1 MSGRRGAVVAVAAVA
16 GSAAAVA
23 LRDPLR
29 RARLARTARVWRLS
43 ARRGADWTAHRVRR
57 AGASDERKAELD
69 TRFVIRSA
77 EDAARELGQM
87 KGAMMKIGQLLG
99 FILEGLP
106 EDAQRALA
114 TLQADAP
121 PMAPGLAASVVRRE
135 LGQEPERLF
144 RRWTAEPAA
153 AASVGQVHRAVLRD
167 GRSVAVKVQYPG
179 VDTAIQADLDNAE
192 VLYGLFSAFALKGL
206 DVHALVDELRERM
219 GDELD
224 YRIEAAH
231 QSEFARSYR
240 GHPFITV
247 PAVVDELSTQRVL
260 TTEWVDGVAWADFL
274 ATADPA
280 QRQRAGEV
288 LFRFAQGSIHRLGVF
303 NGDPHPGNY
312 RFLPDGRVAFL
323 DFGLVKRW
331 TPGEWERLS
340 PCLDAILADDRDRLV
355 AAMEAVSFLAA
366 RPRPRPPGRLRLRQH
381 ALPALPD
388 RAVPV
393 HPRVR
398 GGHRAARRRR
408 PRALR
413 RGRGQAQ
420 PAGQLRH
427 PRPRGLGRVGA
438 ARQAR
443 GGGPLAGHP
452 GRVPGG
458 RPAVHAARRGGRRV
472 VGRPRRGLRL
482 TARRPRLERP
492 PCRSTRS
499 WRRRPHS
506 VRRDRP

>member
-1 MSGRRGAVVAVAAVA
+1 MTARGRAAVA
-16 GSAAAVA
+16 GVAAAGGAAAVV
-23 LRDPLR
+23 LRDPQR
-29 RARLARTARVWRLS
+29 RARLARSARVWRLS
-43 ARRGADWTAHRVRR
+43 ARRGVDWTAHQVRR
-57 AGASDERKAELD
+57 AGASEERKAELD

-121 PMAPGLAASVVRRE
+121 PMAPGLAAGVVRSE
-135 LGQEPERLF
+135 LGDEPQRVF
-144 RRWTAEPAA
+144 RRWTPEPVA

-167 GRSVAVKVQYPG
+167 GRTVAVKVQYPG

-192 VLYGLFSAFALKGL
+192 VMYGLFSAFALKGL

-231 QSEFARSYR
+231 QAEFARGYR

-247 PAVVDELSTQRVL
+247 PAVVEELSTQRVL
-260 TTEWVDGVAWADFL
+260 TSEWVDGRSWADFL
-274 ATADPA
+274 ATADA
-280 QRQRAGEV
+280 EQRQRAGEI

-312 RFLPDGRVAFL
+312 RFLPGGRVAFL

-340 PCLDAILADDRDRLV
+340 PCLDAILAGDPERLV
-355 AAMEAVSFLAA
+355 KAMEAVSFLPRGHGLDPRDVCDYVSTPY
-366 RPRPRPPGRLRLRQH
+366 RPYLEERFRFTREFVADTVQRVTDVRGPYAEVVAKLN
-381 ALPALPD
+381 LPASFVILD
-388 RAVPV
+388 
-393 HPRVR
+393 
-398 GGHRAARRRR
+398 
-408 PRALR
+408 
-413 RGRGQAQ
+413 
-420 PAGQLRH
+420 
-427 PRPRGLGRVGA
+427 
-438 ARQAR
+438 
-443 GGGPLAGHP
+443 
-452 GRVPGG
+452 
-458 RPAVHAARRGGRRV
+458 RV
-472 VGRPRRGLRL
+472 VWGVSALLGKLEAEGPWRGILAEYREG
-482 TARRPRLERP
+482 AP
-492 PCRSTRS
+492 PCTPLGEEDAAWWATRS
-499 WRRRPHS
+499 A
-506 VRRDRP
+506 VTA

>member
-1 MSGRRGAVVAVAAVA
+1 MSGRRGAAAAVAVVA

-135 LGQEPERLF
+135 LGDEPERLF

-167 GRSVAVKVQYPG
+167 GRAVAVKVQYPG

-224 YRIEAAH
+224 YRIEAEH

-240 GHPFITV
+240 GHPFIAV

-260 TTEWVDGVAWADFL
+260 TTEWVDGIAWADFL

-280 QRQRAGEV
+280 RRQRAGEV

-340 PCLDAILADDRDRLV
+340 PCMDAILADDPDRLV
-355 AAMEAVSFLAA
+355 AAMEAVSFLAPDHGLDPEA
-366 RPRPRPPGRLRLRQH
+366 VFDYVSTPYRPYLTEHFRFTREFVADTVQRVTDVRGPYAEVVAKLN
-381 ALPALPD
+381 LPASFVILD
-388 RAVPV
+388 RVVWGVSALLGKLEAEGPWRGILAEYREGAPPCTPLGEEDAAWWAARGAVP
-393 HPRVR
+393 
-398 GGHRAARRRR
+398 A
-408 PRALR
+408 
-413 RGRGQAQ
+413 
-420 PAGQLRH
+420 
-427 PRPRGLGRVGA
+427 
-438 ARQAR
+438 
-443 GGGPLAGHP
+443 
-452 GRVPGG
+452 
-458 RPAVHAARRGGRRV
+458 
-472 VGRPRRGLRL
+472 
-482 TARRPRLERP
+482 
-492 PCRSTRS
+492 
-499 WRRRPHS
+499 
-506 VRRDRP
+506 

>member
-1 MSGRRGAVVAVAAVA
+1 VVSRRRGAAVAAAAVA

-29 RARLARTARVWRLS
+29 RARLARTARMWRLS

-153 AASVGQVHRAVLRD
+153 AASVGQVHHAVLRD
-167 GRSVAVKVQYPG
+167 GRAVAVKVQYPG

-260 TTEWVDGVAWADFL
+260 TTEWADGVAWADFL
-274 ATADPA
+274 ATAGPS

-288 LFRFAQGSIHRLGVF
+288 IFRFAQGSIHRLGVF

-312 RFLPDGRVAFL
+312 RFLADGRVAFL

-340 PCLDAILADDRDRLV
+340 PCLDAILANDPDRLV
-355 AAMEAVSFLAA
+355 AAMEAVSFL
-366 RPRPRPPGRLRLRQH
+366 PPGHGLDPQAVCDYVSTPYRPYITERFRFTREFVADTVQRVADVRGPYAEVVAKLN
-381 ALPALPD
+381 LPASFVILD
-388 RAVPV
+388 RVVWGVSALLGKLEAEGPW
-393 HPRVR
+393 R
-398 GGHRAARRRR
+398 GILAEYREGAPPCTPLGEEDAAWWS
-408 PRALR
+408 
-413 RGRGQAQ
+413 
-420 PAGQLRH
+420 
-427 PRPRGLGRVGA
+427 
-438 ARQAR
+438 AR
-443 GGGPLAGHP
+443 G
-452 GRVPGG
+452 
-458 RPAVHAARRGGRRV
+458 AVSA
-472 VGRPRRGLRL
+472 
-482 TARRPRLERP
+482 
-492 PCRSTRS
+492 
-499 WRRRPHS
+499 
-506 VRRDRP
+506 

>member
-1 MSGRRGAVVAVAAVA
+1 VVSGRGGAAVAAAVAA

-29 RARLARTARVWRLS
+29 RARLARTARMWRLS

-57 AGASDERKAELD
+57 VGASDVRKAELD

-135 LGQEPERLF
+135 LGQEPQRLF
-144 RRWTAEPAA
+144 RRWTTEPAA

-231 QSEFARSYR
+231 QSEFALSYR

-280 QRQRAGEV
+280 ERQRAGEV

-312 RFLPDGRVAFL
+312 RFLADGRVAFL

-355 AAMEAVSFLAA
+355 AAMEAVSFLPPGHGLDPQAVFDYVSTPYRPYLTEHFRFTREFVADTVQRVADVRGPYAEVVAKLNLPASFVILDRVVWGVSALLGKLEAEGPWRGILAEYREGA
-366 RPRPRPPGRLRLRQH
+366 RPCTPLGEEDAAWWASRG
-381 ALPALPD
+381 
-388 RAVPV
+388 AVS
-393 HPRVR
+393 
-398 GGHRAARRRR
+398 A
-408 PRALR
+408 
-413 RGRGQAQ
+413 
-420 PAGQLRH
+420 
-427 PRPRGLGRVGA
+427 
-438 ARQAR
+438 
-443 GGGPLAGHP
+443 
-452 GRVPGG
+452 
-458 RPAVHAARRGGRRV
+458 
-472 VGRPRRGLRL
+472 
-482 TARRPRLERP
+482 
-492 PCRSTRS
+492 
-499 WRRRPHS
+499 
-506 VRRDRP
+506 

>member
-1 MSGRRGAVVAVAAVA
+1 VVSGRRGAAVAAAAVA

-23 LRDPLR
+23 LRDPFR
-29 RARLARTARVWRLS
+29 RARLARTARMWRLS

-57 AGASDERKAELD
+57 TGASDERKAELD

-135 LGQEPERLF
+135 LGQDPERLF

-167 GRSVAVKVQYPG
+167 GRTVAVKVQYPG

-260 TTEWVDGVAWADFL
+260 TTEWADGVAWADFL
-274 ATADPA
+274 ATADPT

-340 PCLDAILADDRDRLV
+340 PCLDAILADDPDRLV
-355 AAMEAVSFLAA
+355 AAMEAVSFLPRGHGLDPQAVGDYVSTPYRPYLTEHFRFTREFVADTVQRVADVRGPYAEVVAKLNLPASFVILDRVVWGVSALLGKLEAEGPWRGILAEYREGAPPCTPLGEEDAAWWAA
-366 RPRPRPPGRLRLRQH
+366 RG
-381 ALPALPD
+381 
-388 RAVPV
+388 AVS
-393 HPRVR
+393 
-398 GGHRAARRRR
+398 A
-408 PRALR
+408 
-413 RGRGQAQ
+413 
-420 PAGQLRH
+420 
-427 PRPRGLGRVGA
+427 
-438 ARQAR
+438 
-443 GGGPLAGHP
+443 
-452 GRVPGG
+452 
-458 RPAVHAARRGGRRV
+458 
-472 VGRPRRGLRL
+472 
-482 TARRPRLERP
+482 
-492 PCRSTRS
+492 
-499 WRRRPHS
+499 
-506 VRRDRP
+506 

>member
-1 MSGRRGAVVAVAAVA
+1 VVSSRGGAAVAAAAVA
-16 GSAAAVA
+16 GTAAAVA

-135 LGQEPERLF
+135 LGDEPELLF

-167 GRSVAVKVQYPG
+167 GRAVAVKVQYPG

-224 YRIEAAH
+224 YRTEADH

-247 PAVVDELSTQRVL
+247 PEVVAELSTQRVL

-274 ATADPA
+274 ATANPA
-280 QRQRAGEV
+280 ERQRAGEI

-340 PCLDAILADDRDRLV
+340 PCLDAILADDPDRLV
-355 AAMEAVSFLAA
+355 AAMEAVSFLPPDHGLDPQAVCDYVSTPY
-366 RPRPRPPGRLRLRQH
+366 RPYLTERFRFTREFVADTVQRITDVRGPYAEVVAKLN
-381 ALPALPD
+381 LPASFVILD
-388 RAVPV
+388 
-393 HPRVR
+393 
-398 GGHRAARRRR
+398 
-408 PRALR
+408 
-413 RGRGQAQ
+413 
-420 PAGQLRH
+420 
-427 PRPRGLGRVGA
+427 
-438 ARQAR
+438 
-443 GGGPLAGHP
+443 
-452 GRVPGG
+452 
-458 RPAVHAARRGGRRV
+458 RV
-472 VGRPRRGLRL
+472 VWGVSALLGKLGAEGPWRGILAEYREG
-482 TARRPRLERP
+482 AP
-492 PCRSTRS
+492 PCTPLGEEDAAWWASRGAISA
-499 WRRRPHS
+499 
-506 VRRDRP
+506 